1 MFENM
6 SMREKIIIAV
16 GLMIIIISAY
26 YFYIY
31 LPFTQQINT
40 LEQNLKQKQNNIDSL
55 EQMALNE
62 KNLEEKYDNLQKK
75 LATED
80 KKEEISSKYD
90 TTTSDILKYFNKK
103 TNETKIMMNNFSAN
117 EDKEK
122 VEINFSYSADFY
134 EVISF
139 FSEIN
144 KFQKFIGYENLTIN
158 NNNQGQQ
165 LSTSIKIIFPK
176 KDEMGD
182 KNE

>member
-6 SMREKIIIAV
+6 SIREKIIIAV

-31 LPFTQQINT
+31 LPYTQQINS
-40 LEQNLKQKQNNIDSL
+40 LEQTLKQKQNNIDSL
-55 EQMALNE
+55 KEMALNK
-62 KNLEEKYDNLQKK
+62 KNLEEKYNNMQKK
-75 LATED
+75 LAVKD
-80 KKEEISSKYD
+80 KKEEVSSKYE

-103 TNETKIMMNNFSAN
+103 TNETAISMNNFSAN

-158 NNNQGQQ
+158 NNQGQQ
-165 LSTSIKIIFPK
+165 LSISTKIIFPK